1 MKNCLFCT
9 IEKDLEQKSII
20 SNKYCIF
27 LQKPQEVLIG
37 SGVIIPKEH
46 RETVFDL
53 SKDEWIATYELLKEV
68 KIYLDK
74 RYKPEGYNVGWN
86 VGSVGG
92 QEIFHAHLHVIPRY
106 EDEPLAGKG
115 IRYCFKQLENK
126 RIQEN
131 KDLQGLKIEV

>member
-1 MKNCLFCT
+1 MKDCLFCT

-20 SNKYCIF
+20 SNKYCVF
-27 LQKPQEVLIG
+27 LLKPQEVLIG

-53 SKDEWIATYELLKEV
+53 SKDEWIATYELLQEV

-106 EDEPLAGKG
+106 KNEPLAGKG
-115 IRYCFKQLENK
+115 IRYWFKQPENK
-126 RIQEN
+126 RIQE
-131 KDLQGLKIEV
+131 